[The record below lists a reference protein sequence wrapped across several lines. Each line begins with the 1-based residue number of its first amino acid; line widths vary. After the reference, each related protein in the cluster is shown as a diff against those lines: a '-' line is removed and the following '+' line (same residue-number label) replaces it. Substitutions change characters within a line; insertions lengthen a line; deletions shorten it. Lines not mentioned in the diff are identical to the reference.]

1 MRKASQI
8 VEKQKPSST
17 TQSSVVLSLSS
28 KWKNNPCEVERN
40 VSTTKMKKNSEHSNS
55 FFTDPII
62 SLFSLRPQRKWN

>member
-17 TQSSVVLSLSS
+17 TQLSVVLSLSS
-28 KWKNNPCEVERN
+28 KWKNNPCEVKRN
-40 VSTTKMKKNSEHSNS
+40 VSATKTKKNSEHSNL